1 MKITRTITRKTE
13 TEMCSLKRKH
23 KPVYNW
29 CTVLKLYH
37 LLVFFKKNMHYILM
51 FSVKT
56 EVLLYIFQLVSIRE
70 KYATIEYHFLEFYT
84 NETKSFQIFHL
95 CY

>member
-1 MKITRTITRKTE
+1 
-13 TEMCSLKRKH
+13 
-23 KPVYNW
+23 
-29 CTVLKLYH
+29 
-37 LLVFFKKNMHYILM
+37 MHYILM

-70 KYATIEYHFLEFYT
+70 KYATIECHFLEFYT

-95 CY
+95 YY